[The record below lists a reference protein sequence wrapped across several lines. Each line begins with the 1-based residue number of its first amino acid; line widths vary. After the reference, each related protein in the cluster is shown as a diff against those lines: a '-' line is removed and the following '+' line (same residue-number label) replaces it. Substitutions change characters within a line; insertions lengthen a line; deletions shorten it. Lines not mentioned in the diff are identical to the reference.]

1 MTMEDVNIV
10 EEKKESSFEQ
20 QGQHDKRPSAL
31 DELDHVFDQCAEAPY
46 EDDNK
51 PSTLR
56 QRRGNTGLPDEEG
69 FYSSG
74 AHDGSS
80 KNFSNLSDSG
90 NGQDNE
96 EKDPKTEDD
105 DEVEESA
112 ASNKAEDAPAV
123 EKATGI
129 SEIVDED
136 EDSSANIDR
145 MDYAPWARGIHDAI
159 NDNRGGFY
167 ATDRS

>member
-1 MTMEDVNIV
+1 MEDVNIV

-96 EKDPKTEDD
+96 EEKDPKTEDD
-105 DEVEESA
+105 DEVEEGLPTSIFSLIFLADLKSA
-112 ASNKAEDAPAV
+112 AHIYAV
-123 EKATGI
+123 IVYAIQVCFVVCFI
-129 SEIVDED
+129 SVVRVLRMYFGDEF
-136 EDSSANIDR
+136 SLI
-145 MDYAPWARGIHDAI
+145 
-159 NDNRGGFY
+159 FF
-167 ATDRS
+167 RSLS